1 MICDDPLSNLKSLRL
16 RIHLKE
22 KQDKGFHSAD
32 DRRVCMYVC
41 AVTHRCSSAPR
52 DDLANLWLSS
62 SNHKTVDGRGKQIKP
77 SYMPFYFSNVTHDV
91 QF

>member
-1 MICDDPLSNLKSLRL
+1 
-16 RIHLKE
+16 
-22 KQDKGFHSAD
+22 
-32 DRRVCMYVC
+32 MYVC